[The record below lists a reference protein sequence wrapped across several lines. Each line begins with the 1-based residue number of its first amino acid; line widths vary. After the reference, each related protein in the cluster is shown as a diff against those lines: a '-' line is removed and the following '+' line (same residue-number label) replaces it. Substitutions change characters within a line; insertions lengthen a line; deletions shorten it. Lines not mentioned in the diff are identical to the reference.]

1 MAELTEDQLIEA
13 VLRVRESIG
22 NVSAGQMHA
31 ALTEQGVKVTMPQ
44 VKKACSKATK
54 RVGVPA
60 AQATAPAAEPPAE
73 PSAAKLAKQEAKQ
86 KAKMKADAAALKAA
100 ENDMMEAQRKLRVAR
115 SGSKEEAVTI
125 TGSAEEFIQKITG
138 LALAA
143 TLEDGDTRCM
153 RERVEADIAA
163 LEWVKLALATGA
175 LSLSQ
180 DVVAL
185 GMELQLTRLKEVRDA
200 KDYSSAAAL
209 YAEEKREHDTLDQA
223 MQRSQAVAAAAEQQ
237 LTSSD
242 PMAEMD

>member
-1 MAELTEDQLIEA
+1 
-13 VLRVRESIG
+13 
-22 NVSAGQMHA
+22 
-31 ALTEQGVKVTMPQ
+31 
-44 VKKACSKATK
+44 
-54 RVGVPA
+54 
-60 AQATAPAAEPPAE
+60 
-73 PSAAKLAKQEAKQ
+73 
-86 KAKMKADAAALKAA
+86 MKADAAALKAA
-100 ENDMMEAQRKLRVAR
+100 ENDMMDAQRKLRVAR
-115 SGSKEEAVTI
+115 SGSKDDAVTI
-125 TGSAEEFIQKITG
+125 TGSAEEFIQKVTG

-143 TLEDGDTRCM
+143 TLEDGDTRVL

-163 LEWVKLALATGA
+163 LEWVKLALSTGA

-185 GMELQLTRLKEVRDA
+185 GMELQLARLKEVRDA
-200 KDYSSAAAL
+200 KDYSSALSL